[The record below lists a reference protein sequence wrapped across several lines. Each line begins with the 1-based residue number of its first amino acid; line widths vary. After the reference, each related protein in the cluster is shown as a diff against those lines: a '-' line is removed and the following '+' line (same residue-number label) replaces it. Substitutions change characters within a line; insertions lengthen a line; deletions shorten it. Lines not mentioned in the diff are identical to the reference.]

1 MKYTYCCDWTIITTT
16 TTTMVSQLF
25 PFPLVMSVVTTVVT
39 GQDRMPTMDH
49 TLDLM
54 SYTCGEVTQAKQFNF
69 VSPGQSRLKC
79 SQRY

>member
-69 VSPGQSRLKC
+69 VSPGQLRLKC
-79 SQRY
+79 STRY

>member
-1 MKYTYCCDWTIITTT
+1 
-16 TTTMVSQLF
+16 MVSQLF
-25 PFPLVMSVVTTVVT
+25 PLPLLISVVISVVT

-69 VSPGQSRLKC
+69 VSPGQWRVNGKGGARDELNSHANMLQVFQ
-79 SQRY
+79 SV

>member
-1 MKYTYCCDWTIITTT
+1 MKYTYCCDWTITTT

-69 VSPGQSRLKC
+69 VSPGRLRLKC

>member
-1 MKYTYCCDWTIITTT
+1 
-16 TTTMVSQLF
+16 MVSQLF
-25 PFPLVMSVVTTVVT
+25 PLPLLISVVISVVSSVVT

-69 VSPGQSRLKC
+69 VSPGQLRLKC
-79 SQRY
+79 GSYCHVDMLQVSQSV